1 MMIKKINLDVFENNE
16 RAIKLYEK
24 FGFKL
29 EGCIEDGIFD
39 GENYINLLI
48 YGLKI

>member
-1 MMIKKINLDVFENNE
+1 MKSLV
-16 RAIKLYEK
+16 
-24 FGFKL
+24 FKL

-39 GENYINLLI
+39 GENYINLLV

>member
-1 MMIKKINLDVFENNE
+1 
-16 RAIKLYEK
+16 
-24 FGFKL
+24 

-39 GENYINLLI
+39 GEKYINLLV